1 MEEKEVEINTLEQ
14 KREEFKER
22 IKEFKEDI
30 AHNFINESVL
40 PPWQN
45 YNAVMKF
52 KSVRRAIR
60 RGKVDLY
67 TGLIFPDRPFNNRR
81 NTKGRGVNK
90 LRKGIYEQYKR
101 AV

>member
-1 MEEKEVEINTLEQ
+1 MEEKKVEINTLEQ
-14 KREEFKER
+14 KKEEFKESTN
-22 IKEFKEDI
+22 KWKEDV
-30 AHNFINESVL
+30 AHNFIHESIL

-45 YNAVMKF
+45 YNAVAKF

-67 TGLIFPDRPFNNRR
+67 TGLVFPSRPFNNSKD
-81 NTKGRGVNK
+81 TKGRRIDK
-90 LRKGIYEQYKR
+90 LRKEIYGQYKR